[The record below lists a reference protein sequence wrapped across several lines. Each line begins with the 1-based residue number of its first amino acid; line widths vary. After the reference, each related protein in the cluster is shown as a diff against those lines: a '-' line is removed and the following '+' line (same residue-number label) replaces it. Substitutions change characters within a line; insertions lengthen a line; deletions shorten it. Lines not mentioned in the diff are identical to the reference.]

1 MTTFQRVLEYILDT
15 NDNNPKR
22 PPMSEEDLKLAAHLI
37 HMGESINKGDY
48 EISSEEHISNF
59 EEELQDKTWTPNTA
73 FMKCIYCD
81 NHLCFEDFIIQHHN
95 CC

>member
-1 MTTFQRVLEYILDT
+1 
-15 NDNNPKR
+15 
-22 PPMSEEDLKLAAHLI
+22 MSEEDLKLAAHLI